1 MCAYTFIER
10 IEEDV
15 CGNKAMQ
22 EFYYWTMPVR
32 RRQSNEMLE
41 GQLLIS
47 LYVLGL
53 IVVSER

>member
-22 EFYYWTMPVR
+22 EFY
-32 RRQSNEMLE
+32 RQPNTPEMCARSMT
-41 GQLLIS
+41 GR
-47 LYVLGL
+47 GL
-53 IVVSER
+53 